1 MVSSFLTQSARVFRP
16 GQSSSDVDGQPL
28 VVWEEVS
35 TDTPC
40 RLMHD
45 AASVAGQ
52 AAGSVQRPRCYFDI
66 DADVTANDEVEVEG
80 VRYALDQFFGPAEGG
95 THYQVATLRSELR
108 G

>member
-16 GQSSSDVDGQPL
+16 EQSSSDVDGQPL
-28 VVWEEVS
+28 VAWEEVS

-45 AASVAGQ
+45 AASVA
-52 AAGSVQRPRCYFDI
+52 AAGSVQRPRCYFDV
-66 DADVTANDEVEVEG
+66 DADVTVNDEVEVAG
-80 VRYALDQFFGPAEGG
+80 VRYALEQLFGPAEGG
-95 THYQVATLRSELR
+95 DHYQVATLRSELR